1 MNKKNLEI
9 VVKNLRK
16 QKVKNNPFPYIL
28 IKNFIPKK
36 LFLNFKK
43 TLPSYYDLEGKNIFI
58 QSKSKS
64 KRSIFYES
72 QLFKKLISKNSY
84 FKEVINI
91 FMNLEEHLNDLF
103 QKDLYKNINPNFKNV
118 ESNFSC
124 SFSSSINNYIKS
136 PHIDRREHKF
146 HLLYYP
152 DIQLNKGG
160 DICLWSS
167 KEKKVYD
174 VFPSKKNI
182 KLSKKII
189 PTPNSCLITLNTPF
203 SYHSVTKYFA

>member
-1 MNKKNLEI
+1 M
-9 VVKNLRK
+9 
-16 QKVKNNPFPYIL
+16 
-28 IKNFIPKK
+28 
-36 LFLNFKK
+36 
-43 TLPSYYDLEGKNIFI
+43 EGKNIFI

-124 SFSSSINNYIKS
+124 SFSSSIKNYIKS

-160 DICLWSS
+160 DICLWSFQ
-167 KEKKVYD
+167 KKR
-174 VFPSKKNI
+174 FMMFFHQKK
-182 KLSKKII
+182 
-189 PTPNSCLITLNTPF
+189 TLNFLKKLYPHQTL
-203 SYHSVTKYFA
+203 V